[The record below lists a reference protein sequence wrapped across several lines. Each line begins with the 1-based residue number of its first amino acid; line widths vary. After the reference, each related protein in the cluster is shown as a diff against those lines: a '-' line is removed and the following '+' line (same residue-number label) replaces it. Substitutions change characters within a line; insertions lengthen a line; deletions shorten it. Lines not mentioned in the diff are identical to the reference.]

1 MFYPSLIAAVLFYA
15 FVPGVLVT
23 LPKGGSPKTV
33 LVVHALLFTLVTG
46 VVMRFYKSHFEF
58 FGNHG
63 ASCPVTHSPTNANV
77 DHCVPNCPPGGCER
91 GKIYGAQPKLK

>member
-1 MFYPSLIAAVLFYA
+1 MFGPSLIAAVLFYA

-63 ASCPVTHSPTNANV
+63 ASCPSTHRMLADETCQAI
-77 DHCVPNCPPGGCER
+77 GGEG
-91 GKIYGAQPKLK
+91 GKIYGPPPKIK